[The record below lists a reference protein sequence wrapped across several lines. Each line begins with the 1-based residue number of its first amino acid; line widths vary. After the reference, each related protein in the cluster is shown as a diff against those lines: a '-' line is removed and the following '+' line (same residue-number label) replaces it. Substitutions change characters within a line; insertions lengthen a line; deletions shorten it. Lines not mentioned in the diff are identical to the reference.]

1 MKRGAHVSEYE
12 REKRVSLHHR
22 DEEEEQREQEAE
34 RTSDVD
40 AHAEEPD
47 S

>member
-1 MKRGAHVSEYE
+1 MSDYE

-22 DEEEEQREQEAE
+22 DEEEEEQREQGVEQ
-34 RTSDVD
+34 TSDVD
-40 AHAEEPD
+40 ADAEEPD

>member
-1 MKRGAHVSEYE
+1 MSEYE

-22 DEEEEQREQEAE
+22 EEEEELRAEEAE

-40 AHAEEPD
+40 ADDEEPG